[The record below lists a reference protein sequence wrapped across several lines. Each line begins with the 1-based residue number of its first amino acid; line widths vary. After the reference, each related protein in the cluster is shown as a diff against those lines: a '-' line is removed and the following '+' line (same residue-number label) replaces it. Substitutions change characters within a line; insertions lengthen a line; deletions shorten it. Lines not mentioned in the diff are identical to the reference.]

1 MNGIRVWF
9 DTISFGARYLII
21 SLFSI
26 KVVRLTNLFSV
37 NDMIGA
43 VLLRHV
49 HSYISIKSYSSN
61 IFFI

>member
-37 NDMIGA
+37 NDMIWC
-43 VLLRHV
+43 RIIKTCPFI
-49 HSYISIKSYSSN
+49 YIH
-61 IFFI
+61 